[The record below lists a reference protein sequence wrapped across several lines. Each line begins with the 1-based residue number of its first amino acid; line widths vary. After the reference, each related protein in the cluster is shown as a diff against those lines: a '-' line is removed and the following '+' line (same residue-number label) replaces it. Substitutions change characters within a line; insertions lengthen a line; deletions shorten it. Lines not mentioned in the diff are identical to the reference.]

1 MPTMGDL
8 ESIETK
14 DVKLR
19 LRTIQALLNWKES
32 TSQEIRQGFN
42 EKLRKVTQERDTLE
56 RKCLSLEEQMTDM
69 DKQKYQLELRA
80 KEIEENARQMK
91 LSQAVHRFDTQGQLK
106 NQQHKS
112 QIELWKAEKSIER
125 LQDNIEKTN
134 GQ

>member
-91 LSQAVHRFDTQGQLK
+91 LSQAVHRQLK

-112 QIELWKAEKSIER
+112 QIELWKAEKSIEH